1 MTKHHRQLKQVCV
14 QPSPSAVNV
23 TLPAFAAERRAAAG
37 LLLRASA
44 CCTTIAARLQLH
56 IDLLHAGRSA
66 ANPPHAAAAVDRWD
80 RQIDRRTLD
89 RYTDPAPHT
98 MRTAASIIR
107 IRKTILP
114 VFQSR

>member
-1 MTKHHRQLKQVCV
+1 MAKHHRQLKQVCV
-14 QPSPSAVNV
+14 QPPPSAVSV

-37 LLLRASA
+37 LLLSAGA

-56 IDLLHAGRSA
+56 IDLLHAGCSA